1 MIKLIAS
8 DLDGTLVNDK
18 KEFAPDFFDILKRLQ
33 KFGIKF
39 CVASGRSTYA
49 LKKVFSKCRDDIYY
63 ISDNG
68 GYISGRD
75 IEETLLPLSLQT
87 SKDTVKICLEIPEA
101 QVIMCAKD
109 KAYFVNP
116 DEKYI
121 PDISFY
127 YTDYEIISDYTK
139 VDEQI
144 LKVAVFDPVGSAKNA
159 YPYLKDKLDKTL
171 VPVVSSVEWLDIM
184 DKRLNKGL
192 ALDTLQKH
200 FGIKKSET
208 MAFGD
213 FNNDIELLKEADYSF
228 AMQNATDA
236 VKNAANYI
244 APSNN
249 DFGVVQKIKE
259 IALFD
264 RI

>member
-1 MIKLIAS
+1 
-8 DLDGTLVNDK
+8 
-18 KEFAPDFFDILKRLQ
+18 
-33 KFGIKF
+33 
-39 CVASGRSTYA
+39 
-49 LKKVFSKCRDDIYY
+49 
-63 ISDNG
+63 
-68 GYISGRD
+68 
-75 IEETLLPLSLQT
+75 
-87 SKDTVKICLEIPEA
+87 
-101 QVIMCAKD
+101 MCAKD

-116 DEKYI
+116 DDKYI